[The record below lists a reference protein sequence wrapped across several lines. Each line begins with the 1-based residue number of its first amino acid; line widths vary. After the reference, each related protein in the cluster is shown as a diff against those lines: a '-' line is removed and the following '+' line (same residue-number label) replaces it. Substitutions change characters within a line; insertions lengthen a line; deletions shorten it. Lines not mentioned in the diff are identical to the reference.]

1 MFRVPSDP
9 DSPSFDQTFKVGFW
23 RWLTSSGADRKEWA
37 RRRNLAAKAAQRGQ
51 QQRIDQWAGRKQAEA
66 QAGMDAARAH
76 MQQTQADYAVRV
88 QQIDAQKAERLAEI
102 EAEGAARRAEIHR
115 RHAEQTAPVAEA
127 GLVTFGKFILDSGH
141 IQRGMFDRRPLAGV
155 TATVGDLQRNKGS
168 KAVTAAR
175 VLSGSL
181 VATAEAIGRIG
192 AKTLTITGPG
202 FEWREE
208 VPAHKVEQA
217 QAFADR
223 VNAAARQ
230 HN

>member
-66 QAGMDAARAH
+66 QAGMDAARGRMRQA
-76 MQQTQADYAVRV
+76 QADYAERM

-102 EAEGAARRAEIHR
+102 DAQGTAREAEIRQ
-115 RHAEQTAPVAEA
+115 RHADQTAAAE
-127 GLVTFGKFILDSGH
+127 GTVTFGKFILDGDH

-181 VATAEAIGRIG
+181 VATAGAIGRIG